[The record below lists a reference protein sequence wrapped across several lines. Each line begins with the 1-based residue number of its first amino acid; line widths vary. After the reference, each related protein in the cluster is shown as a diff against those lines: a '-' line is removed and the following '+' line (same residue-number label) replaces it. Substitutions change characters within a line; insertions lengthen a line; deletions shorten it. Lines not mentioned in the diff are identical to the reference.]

1 MAGRVVHFEIPF
13 DDKER
18 AKRFYSGVFGWQLD
32 AMPGFDDYLGAAT
45 GPTTEDGTPSEPGFI
60 GGGMAARGGTN
71 TQTVIT
77 ISSADIDAD
86 LSRVDANGGEVLTG
100 KTPVGDFGYA
110 AYFKD
115 TEGNVVGLWQSA

>member
-60 GGGMAARGGTN
+60 GGGT
-71 TQTVIT
+71 
-77 ISSADIDAD
+77 S
-86 LSRVDANGGEVLTG
+86 
-100 KTPVGDFGYA
+100 
-110 AYFKD
+110 
-115 TEGNVVGLWQSA
+115 